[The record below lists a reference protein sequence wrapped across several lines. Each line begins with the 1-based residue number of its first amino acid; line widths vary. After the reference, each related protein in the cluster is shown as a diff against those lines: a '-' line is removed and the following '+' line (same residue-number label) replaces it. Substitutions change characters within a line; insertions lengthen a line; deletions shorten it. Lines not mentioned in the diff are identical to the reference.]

1 MQQFSDIA
9 QVVAIFLVA
18 ISHHYLLAIILG
30 AYIYGILVESVDNTS
45 FRNYYL
51 FVFMLFGLS
60 SFGQVVH
67 NGVIVPESDSTVVQ
81 RRVAELRDSL
91 NNRKFSDDMTKLRM
105 KAEQLGNKTKE
116 VIEEHTPV
124 VKELMQS
131 IADYLKR

>member
-1 MQQFSDIA
+1 MKRTI
-9 QVVAIFLVA
+9 
-18 ISHHYLLAIILG
+18 
-30 AYIYGILVESVDNTS
+30 T
-45 FRNYYL
+45 L
-51 FVFMLFGLS
+51 FAFMLFGLS
-60 SFGQVVH
+60 SFGQVAH

-116 VIEEHTPV
+116 VIEGHTPM

>member
-1 MQQFSDIA
+1 MRRTI
-9 QVVAIFLVA
+9 
-18 ISHHYLLAIILG
+18 
-30 AYIYGILVESVDNTS
+30 
-45 FRNYYL
+45 YL

-91 NNRKFSDDMTKLRM
+91 NNRNFSADMTKLRV

-116 VIEEHTPV
+116 VIEAHTPAI
-124 VKELMQS
+124 KELIQS

>member
-1 MQQFSDIA
+1 MKRTI
-9 QVVAIFLVA
+9 
-18 ISHHYLLAIILG
+18 
-30 AYIYGILVESVDNTS
+30 
-45 FRNYYL
+45 YL

-91 NNRKFSDDMTKLRM
+91 NNRKFSEDMATLRV

-116 VIEEHTPV
+116 VIEEHTPAI
-124 VKELMQS
+124 KELMQS